1 LKGDPVHVDCKQ
13 EKEGHKGDEIVIR
26 SVESNHEVQS
36 HLLNFEHGVLKM
48 KEFCVSVE
56 RLKLLPLPCVAE
68 CYYDNASYSSGS
80 SSSAK
85 AAADF
90 EQGADSEPSCHIGVR
105 GMDSEPSSNMHKKPA
120 AKKPSAKK
128 QRRKRVKSVG
138 CSSSDGAHSAFVETM
153 GHSSSDSAPSTPVEM
168 MGHSSS
174 DSDPS
179 ASVEMKGH
187 SSDDS
192 APSAPVEMKGHSS
205 SDIADSASVE
215 MKGNSFSDGDDSS
228 SYESDFHDSEAE
240 ADNEL
245 EEDPG
250 SMFDAEPGAEL
261 VEPESSEAES
271 DASTRIEIIWNNL
284 STLEGKFKMGEI
296 PDDVLYGKVVDG
308 QQLKSKIHELFSEVG
323 ASVLKDGVHYFKFPW
338 NKTVFDYTLGYYV
351 KKKASKSRSA
361 TMLSRKSS
369 LFVEDVKAAVDAIC
383 MRFRCVRSSLRII
396 SGSKGIVVGP
406 LSYHVKDLWISCES
420 RQFIPSES
428 AIPDD
433 FESDAHF
440 ILIVE
445 KDTVFQR
452 LETPDFC
459 ERYRCILVT
468 AATAKGQPNVS
479 TRMFVQS
486 LRRNLQ
492 IPVFALV
499 DCNPSVFIIMSAYR
513 HGAEMRAFENHR
525 MAIPDLKWI
534 GLHPTEVEKYNI
546 SKYGVPLT
554 LRDIDNCKR
563 LLKKQCVNDVPD
575 FKRQLEHMLTTN
587 RKYQIESLGTSVT
600 SITRYLL
607 EKLEIKDW
615 I

>member
-1 LKGDPVHVDCKQ
+1 MYH
-13 EKEGHKGDEIVIR
+13 
-26 SVESNHEVQS
+26 
-36 HLLNFEHGVLKM
+36 
-48 KEFCVSVE
+48 
-56 RLKLLPLPCVAE
+56 
-68 CYYDNASYSSGS
+68 SGS
-80 SSSAK
+80 SSSTK

-105 GMDSEPSSNMHKKPA
+105 GMDSEPT
-120 AKKPSAKK
+120 
-128 QRRKRVKSVG
+128 
-138 CSSSDGAHSAFVETM
+138 FVEM
-153 GHSSSDSAPSTPVEM
+153 KGL
-168 MGHSSS
+168 SSS

-179 ASVEMKGH
+179 APVEMKGLS
-187 SSDDS
+187 SSDSDPPAPVEMKGLSSSDS
-192 APSAPVEMKGHSS
+192 DPSTPVEMKGHSS
-205 SDIADSASVE
+205 SDIADSASIE
-215 MKGNSFSDGDDSS
+215 MKGNSFSDGDDSAYNEMKGNFSSDGDDSS
-228 SYESDFHDSEAE
+228 SYESDFHDSEA
-240 ADNEL
+240 DNEF
-245 EEDPG
+245 EEDSG
-250 SMFDAEPGAEL
+250 SMFVAEPGGEL
-261 VEPESSEAES
+261 VEPESEDES
-271 DASTRIEIIWNNL
+271 DASTRIETIQNNL
-284 STLEGKFKMGEI
+284 LMLREFKNGGEEI
-296 PDDVLYGKVVDG
+296 SRDLYGT
-308 QQLKSKIHELFSEVG
+308 
-323 ASVLKDGVHYFKFPW
+323 
-338 NKTVFDYTLGYYV
+338 KTTPDAAVYWDEPLYV
-351 KKKASKSRSA
+351 K
-361 TMLSRKSS
+361 
-369 LFVEDVKAAVDAIC
+369 VEDVKAAVDAIC
-383 MRFRCVRSSLRII
+383 MRFECVRSSLRII

-406 LSYHVKDLWISCES
+406 LSYRVKDLWIS
-420 RQFIPSES
+420 F
-428 AIPDD
+428 
-433 FESDAHF
+433 
-440 ILIVE
+440 E

-513 HGAEMRAFENHR
+513 HGAETRAFENHR
-525 MAIPDLKWI
+525 MAVPDLKSI

>member
-1 LKGDPVHVDCKQ
+1 MYH
-13 EKEGHKGDEIVIR
+13 
-26 SVESNHEVQS
+26 
-36 HLLNFEHGVLKM
+36 
-48 KEFCVSVE
+48 
-56 RLKLLPLPCVAE
+56 
-68 CYYDNASYSSGS
+68 SGS
-80 SSSAK
+80 SSSTK

-105 GMDSEPSSNMHKKPA
+105 GMDSEPT
-120 AKKPSAKK
+120 
-128 QRRKRVKSVG
+128 
-138 CSSSDGAHSAFVETM
+138 FVEM
-153 GHSSSDSAPSTPVEM
+153 KGL
-168 MGHSSS
+168 SSS

-179 ASVEMKGH
+179 APVEMKGLS
-187 SSDDS
+187 SSDSDPPAPVEMKGLSSSDS
-192 APSAPVEMKGHSS
+192 DPSTPVEMKGHSS
-205 SDIADSASVE
+205 SDIADSASIE
-215 MKGNSFSDGDDSS
+215 MKGNSFSDGDDSAYNEMKGNFSSDGDDSS
-228 SYESDFHDSEAE
+228 SYESDFHDSEA
-240 ADNEL
+240 DNEF
-245 EEDPG
+245 EEDSG
-250 SMFDAEPGAEL
+250 SMFVAEPGGEL
-261 VEPESSEAES
+261 VEPESEDES
-271 DASTRIEIIWNNL
+271 DASTRIETIQNNL
-284 STLEGKFKMGEI
+284 LMLREFKMGEI
-296 PDDVLYGKVVDG
+296 PDDLLYGKEVDG
-308 QQLKSKIHELFSEVG
+308 QQLKSEIHELFSEVG

-383 MRFRCVRSSLRII
+383 MRFECVRSSLRII

-406 LSYHVKDLWISCES
+406 LSYRVKDLWIS
-420 RQFIPSES
+420 F
-428 AIPDD
+428 
-433 FESDAHF
+433 
-440 ILIVE
+440 E

>member
-1 LKGDPVHVDCKQ
+1 MY
-13 EKEGHKGDEIVIR
+13 
-26 SVESNHEVQS
+26 N
-36 HLLNFEHGVLKM
+36 
-48 KEFCVSVE
+48 
-56 RLKLLPLPCVAE
+56 
-68 CYYDNASYSSGS
+68 SGS

-120 AKKPSAKK
+120 AKNPSAKK

-138 CSSSDGAHSAFVETM
+138 CSSSDGAHSAFVETTGHCSSDSAPSTPVEMM
-153 GHSSSDSAPSTPVEM
+153 GHASSDSAPSTPVEMMGHASSDSAPSTPVEM

-174 DSDPS
+174 DSAPS
-179 ASVEMKGH
+179 APIEMKGH
-187 SSDDS
+187 SS
-192 APSAPVEMKGHSS
+192 
-205 SDIADSASVE
+205 
-215 MKGNSFSDGDDSS
+215 SDGDDSS
-228 SYESDFHDSEAE
+228 SYESDFHDSE

-271 DASTRIEIIWNNL
+271 DASTRIEIIWHNL
-284 STLEGKFKMGEI
+284 STLKGKFKMGEI
-296 PDDVLYGKVVDG
+296 PDDVLYGKEVDG

-338 NKTVFDYTLGYYV
+338 NKTVFDSTLGYYV

-361 TMLSRKSS
+361 TMLSRQSS
-369 LFVEDVKAAVDAIC
+369 LFVCLLSHILNLIQDGTKATPDEAKYWDETLYVKVEDVKAAVDAIC
-383 MRFRCVRSSLRII
+383 MRFECVRSSLRII
-396 SGSKGIVVGP
+396 SVSKGIVVGP
-406 LSYHVKDLWISCES
+406 LSYRVKDTWISCES
-420 RQFIPSES
+420 LQFIPSEE
-428 AIPDD
+428 AIPED
-433 FESDAHF
+433 FESEARF

-445 KDTVFQR
+445 KDTVFHR
-452 LETPDFC
+452 LENPNFNFC
-459 ERYRCILVT
+459 QRYRCIMV
-468 AATAKGQPNVS
+468 TAKGQPNVS

-492 IPVFALV
+492 IPVFVLV
-499 DCNPSVFIIMSAYR
+499 DCNPSGFIIMSAYR
-513 HGAEMRAFENHR
+513 HGAETRAFENHR
-525 MAIPDLKWI
+525 MAVPDLKWI

-546 SKYGVPLT
+546 SNYGVPLT
-554 LRDIDNCKR
+554 KQDVYNCKR

-575 FKRQLEHMLTTN
+575 FKRQLEHMLETN
-587 RKYQIESLGTSVT
+587 RKYQIEALGTSET
-600 SITRYLL
+600 SLTRYLL